1 MEDTEP
7 AAAPAATVTE
17 PATTAEAEAPAPVA
31 APAKKRRVK
40 QQTIG
45 PGAPTADAPPPRFCP
60 PTEPSR
66 ARRLEDGL
74 GDDGAA
80 LATTRPPRWTHEEET
95 SLRTL
100 VGELGNDAWATIAA
114 RLGTGRTANGVEV
127 KWRKLRAAGFAAL
140 PPSPQQVVAPPPPS
154 APDATAAPPATAPA
168 PADDLVP
175 SDSDEEFMAPTT
187 GQLSGKLESEW
198 ATRY

>member
-17 PATTAEAEAPAPVA
+17 PATTAEADPPAPVA
-31 APAKKRRVK
+31 DAAPPKKRRVK

-45 PGAPTADAPPPRFCP
+45 PGAPTADAPPPRFP
-60 PTEPSR
+60 PTEPS
-66 ARRLEDGL
+66 
-74 GDDGAA
+74 

-127 KWRKLRAAGFAAL
+127 KWRKLRAAGLAAL
-140 PPSPQQVVAPPPPS
+140 PPSPQQVIAPPLDSLQSLPPPPPS
-154 APDATAAPPATAPA
+154 APDVTAAPPAAAPA
-168 PADDLVP
+168 PAADDDAGQLVP
-175 SDSDEEFMAPTT
+175 SDSGFRPAAVT
-187 GQLSGKLESEW
+187 
-198 ATRY
+198 AR

>member
-1 MEDTEP
+1 MSTEPAASAGPAPMEDTEP
-7 AAAPAATVTE
+7 AAPPAATVTE

-74 GDDGAA
+74 GDDDAA
-80 LATTRPPRWTHEEET
+80 LATNRWKKTKIRRPQNAPLRRSLPRSDSAATLEVLEDRSGGAATVDAVLRPLARETRP
-95 SLRTL
+95 
-100 VGELGNDAWATIAA
+100 
-114 RLGTGRTANGVEV
+114 
-127 KWRKLRAAGFAAL
+127 F
-140 PPSPQQVVAPPPPS
+140 
-154 APDATAAPPATAPA
+154 
-168 PADDLVP
+168 
-175 SDSDEEFMAPTT
+175 
-187 GQLSGKLESEW
+187 
-198 ATRY
+198 